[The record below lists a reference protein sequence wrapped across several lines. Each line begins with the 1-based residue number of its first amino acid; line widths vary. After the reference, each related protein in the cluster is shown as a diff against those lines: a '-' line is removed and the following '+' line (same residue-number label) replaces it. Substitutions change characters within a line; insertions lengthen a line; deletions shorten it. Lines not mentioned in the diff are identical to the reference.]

1 MVHRTAGRLEKQL
14 RLEPRGK
21 PRPNHRN
28 GQLALPLPDSLLAW
42 QRWDAYCPLLTPTL
56 SSLSGHMTQPGQT
69 EQSIPLPP
77 VIGSRVVM
85 GPKPGQ

>member
-56 SSLSGHMTQPGQT
+56 SSRAWVTWPSR
-69 EQSIPLPP
+69 LPWW
-77 VIGSRVVM
+77 VEGGDV
-85 GPKPGQ
+85 